1 MAGQSGKT
9 DGRQSRWDRHNEER
23 RVAILDAAIEA
34 IEAAPEGAEV
44 PVADIA
50 TRAGL
55 SRTVLYRHFD
65 DRADLDLA
73 IRGRIFEHLQEVLLP
88 QVTLDGTP
96 VQIIE
101 RIVGAYVGWASS
113 HPALHR
119 VVHQQPLGLPG
130 SPTDQAIGSLARQI
144 RDIIALATTVLGF
157 EAEEDLQAALDP
169 LVFGFIGM
177 VMAAVHRWL
186 SRPGPTPTAASLTS
200 LLSEAIWQQIR
211 GMAAARGLELDADVP
226 VEQLLSGALD
236 PTLEPETP

>member
-1 MAGQSGKT
+1 MAGHSGKA

-23 RVAILDAAIEA
+23 RDAILDAAITA

-73 IRGRIFEHLQEVLLP
+73 IRGRIFEHVQAELMP
-88 QVTLDGTP
+88 QVTLAGTP
-96 VQIIE
+96 TEIIE
-101 RIVGAYVGWASS
+101 RIVGAYVGWASA
-113 HPALHR
+113 HPHLHH

-130 SPTDQAIGSLARQI
+130 SPTDQAVGQLARQI
-144 RDIIALATTVLGF
+144 RDIIALASTVLGF

-169 LVFGFIGM
+169 LVFGFIGL
-177 VMAAVHRWL
+177 VMATVHRWL
-186 SRPGPTPTAASLTS
+186 ARPEPVPAADALTG
-200 LLSEAIWQQIR
+200 LLSEAIWQQIH
-211 GMAAARGLELDADVP
+211 GMAAARGLELSPDVP
-226 VEQLLSGALD
+226 VEQLLAGAL
-236 PTLEPETP
+236 EPS

>member
-1 MAGQSGKT
+1 MAGHSGKT

-23 RVAILDAAIEA
+23 RTAILDAAIAA
-34 IEAAPEGAEV
+34 IEASPEGAEV

-50 TRAGL
+50 SRAGL

-65 DRADLDLA
+65 DRADLDQA
-73 IRGRIFEHLQEVLLP
+73 IRGRIFEHVQGVLLP
-88 QVTLDGTP
+88 RVTLDGTP
-96 VQIIE
+96 TEIIS
-101 RIVGAYVGWASS
+101 RIVGAYVGWASA

-130 SPTDQAIGSLARQI
+130 SPTDQAIGDLARRI

-157 EAEEDLQAALDP
+157 EAEDDLQAALDP

-186 SRPGPTPTAASLTS
+186 SRSEPAPGAEALTA
-200 LLSEAIWQQIR
+200 LLSEAIWQQIH
-211 GMAAARGLELDADVP
+211 GMAAVRGLQLAADVP
-226 VEQLLSGALD
+226 VEQLLAGAL
-236 PTLEPETP
+236 ETS